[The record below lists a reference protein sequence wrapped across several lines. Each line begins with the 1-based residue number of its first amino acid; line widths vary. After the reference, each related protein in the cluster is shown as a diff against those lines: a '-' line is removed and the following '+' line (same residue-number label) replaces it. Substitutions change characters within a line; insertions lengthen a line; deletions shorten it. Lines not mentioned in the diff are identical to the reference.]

1 MYCSRLSLSFD
12 KIGIGSAIKIKKYV
26 FHFVLLSPFT
36 IFADILAF
44 CKESLEYK
52 RRNITANEKHHKH
65 YKFIL

>member
-12 KIGIGSAIKIKKYV
+12 KTGIGSAIKIKKYV

-44 CKESLEYK
+44 FPGLEYK
-52 RRNITANEKHHKH
+52 RRNLTANEKHHKH
-65 YKFIL
+65 YNFIL